1 MPSSLTREHEK
12 VGEFSTAVDKET
24 KTFIQDLLWGIFKKK
39 KLESVI
45 DSTHPPE
52 NLKGLDVS
60 KVHSNFTGN

>member
-24 KTFIQDLLWGIFKKK
+24 KTFIQNLLWGIFKKK
-39 KLESVI
+39 KSESVI
-45 DSTHPPE
+45 DSTHSPQ

-60 KVHSNFTGN
+60 KVHPNYAGN